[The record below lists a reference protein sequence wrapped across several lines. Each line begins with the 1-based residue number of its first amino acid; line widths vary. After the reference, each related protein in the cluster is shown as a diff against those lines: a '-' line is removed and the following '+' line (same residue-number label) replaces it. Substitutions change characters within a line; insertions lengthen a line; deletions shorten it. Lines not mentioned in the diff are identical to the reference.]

1 MTAAEL
7 YRAKAAE
14 LTARAAVESD
24 RAQRAE
30 LNALAQSYLRLAEQ
44 AERNSRTD
52 IVYET
57 PSQQPAAQQQQQ
69 IQPKKGES

>member
-1 MTAAEL
+1 MTAAES
-7 YRAKAAE
+7 YRVRAAE
-14 LTARAAVESD
+14 LTARAVAETD

-30 LNALAQSYLRLAEQ
+30 LHALAQSYLRLAEQ

-57 PSQQPAAQQQQQ
+57 PSQPAAAQQQQ
-69 IQPKKGES
+69 IQPKKDET